1 MIRYTI
7 RHHDSLD
14 GKTRV
19 FLTDYKKSFIMGSPD
34 LQNYIKQRI
43 NEHQSEIEY
52 WERLNKL
59 NEKASQGVDR
69 DE

>member
-1 MIRYTI
+1 MSYTI
-7 RHHDSLD
+7 RHHEALD

-19 FLTDYKKSFIMGSPD
+19 FMPGCKCFIMGSPD
-34 LQNYIKQRI
+34 LKNYIKDQI
-43 NEHQSEIEY
+43 DGHKDKIQY

-69 DE
+69 D

>member
-19 FLTDYKKSFIMGSPD
+19 FLTDYKKFFIMGSPD

-43 NEHQSEIEY
+43 DEHQSEIEY

-59 NEKASQGVDR
+59 NENASQGVDR
-69 DE
+69 NE

>member
-7 RHHDSLD
+7 RHHEALD

-19 FLTDYKKSFIMGSPD
+19 FMTDCNRSFVMGD
-34 LQNYIKQRI
+34 HNLQKYIKQRI
-43 NEHQSEIEY
+43 DEHQSEIEY

-69 DE
+69 D

>member
-7 RHHDSLD
+7 RNHEALD

-19 FLTDYKKSFIMGSPD
+19 FVSGCKSFIMGSPD

-43 NEHQSEIEY
+43 DEHQSEIEY

-59 NEKASQGVDR
+59 NENASQGVDR
-69 DE
+69 NE

>member
-1 MIRYTI
+1 MSYTI
-7 RHHDSLD
+7 RHHKTLD

-19 FLTDYKKSFIMGSPD
+19 FMPGCKSFIMGSPD
-34 LQNYIKQRI
+34 LKNYIKDQIETHER
-43 NEHQSEIEY
+43 EIEY

-69 DE
+69 D

>member
-7 RHHDSLD
+7 RHHKALD

-19 FLTDYKKSFIMGSPD
+19 FVSGCKSFIMGSPD
-34 LQNYIKQRI
+34 LQNYINSHIDDLR
-43 NEHQSEIEY
+43 SEIEY

-59 NEKASQGVDR
+59 NEKASQGVDK